1 MVHNKAYNL
10 ALMGVLTALLF
21 MGQVIMSFLPNIE
34 IISLLIILYTIFFG
48 RKVFGMIYCFVFLEG
63 FGMWFFNYLYVW
75 TVLALVCLPFRN
87 NRSPVFWSI
96 ISGFFGLGFGT
107 LCTLPYL
114 ITGGPAAAFSYW
126 VSGLGFDITHC
137 IGNVILCLVL
147 FKPLYALLEKSMKR
161 A

>member
-1 MVHNKAYNL
+1 MAALICAAKA
-10 ALMGVLTALLF
+10 
-21 MGQVIMSFLPNIE
+21 VISPLPNIE
-34 IISLLIILYTIFFG
+34 PVTLLVMLCALTFG
-48 RKVFGMIYCFVFLEG
+48 RQAFYAIYVFVGLEFLLYG

-75 TVLALVCLPFRN
+75 TVLALVCLPFRS

-96 ISGFFGLGFGT
+96 VSGFFGLGFGT